1 MFIRHYSI
9 FDDMVAIEWY
19 GNKIFCHVPKI
30 AESYQ
35 EMTKSQWLLNM
46 ILSLIY
52 EHQRNFY
59 FLLVLTIR
67 TQCMFVIR
75 KGCSYLLIDLAINL
89 SPTYDNIEAR
99 VEEYNYS
106 WFVEHVE
113 MVFSGFQKNNNNLN
127 ITTNRKSVAVK
138 SYTS

>member
-1 MFIRHYSI
+1 MTVKYDSI
-9 FDDMVAIEWY
+9 SDLRTSEKLLFSIGVNYKNLM
-19 GNKIFCHVPKI
+19 HVCI
-30 AESYQ
+30 
-35 EMTKSQWLLNM
+35 
-46 ILSLIY
+46 
-52 EHQRNFY
+52 
-59 FLLVLTIR
+59 
-67 TQCMFVIR
+67 IR

-89 SPTYDNIEAR
+89 SLTYDNIEAR